1 MYNLHKYQHRDNKTF
16 KSYYKVFKQENKL
29 NSVLNKTNKKLIHK
43 NQIIKKFKRIYNNQ
57 SKNTY

>member
-16 KSYYKVFKQENKL
+16 KSYFKVFKQENKL

-43 NQIIKKFKRIYNNQ
+43 N
-57 SKNTY
+57 